1 MRDLSSKR
9 TVLALALVAAVI
21 ALVASGRTWITGTL
35 NDGVLANNGVQV
47 TGNQAVPG
55 YVVIALVACAGLL
68 AAATA
73 GRIVRW
79 PSAVVS
85 LAASVSML
93 VLSCRTLA
101 DPASALKGRMTAVTG
116 HNGEAVARGEF
127 TLWFW
132 TAVFGAV
139 LSLVASLLGLIGLRR
154 WRGLSSRYEA
164 PVDAD
169 AGSPKSESDWDLM
182 SRGVDP
188 TEGR

>member
-9 TVLALALVAAVI
+9 TVIILALAAAVI
-21 ALVASGRTWITGTL
+21 ALVSSGRTWVTGTL
-35 NDGVLANNGVQV
+35 NDGVLSNSGVHV

-55 YVVIALVACAGLL
+55 YAVIALVSCAGLL

-79 PSAVVS
+79 PAAVISCIASIAMVV
-85 LAASVSML
+85 LACL
-93 VLSCRTLA
+93 TLR
-101 DPASALKGRMTAVTG
+101 DPDSALKGRMTAVTG

-127 TLWFW
+127 TVWFW
-132 TAVFGAV
+132 VSVFGAL
-139 LSLVASLLGLIGLRR
+139 LSLVASGLGLIGLRR

-164 PVDAD
+164 PV
-169 AGSPKSESDWDLM
+169 AGAAESSGESDWDLM

-188 TEGR
+188 TERD